1 MDVIPFRLLTNNVYL
16 IAGGLF
22 TRSDTQMSSA
32 ATIPGSILIVILVL
46 ILIFASP
53 SGTFWRFIKSSAM
66 VHRENRKM
74 PIHHSDQHRCQGL
87 SLSGLTDDALKDI
100 HQATLEILEKTG
112 LFIETDEAL
121 EVFDGAGAEIDRNNR
136 IVKIR
141 PQLVE
146 DAIQSAPS
154 KILLAARDPKHDKVL
169 EAGRVHF
176 TNFSEGIKVVDPF
189 SGQRRAPLK
198 ADLANAAKLADYLD
212 DIDVCEKAVG
222 SSDVPRAVL
231 PLHNA
236 EAMLTHTT
244 KHCCVGPG
252 SGYLLKKLV
261 QMASA
266 ISGGIKKFQSRPILS
281 FTTCPVSPLKLI
293 NECCEII
300 IEAARSRSIINIL
313 SMAMAGGTSPV
324 TLAGTLVTHNAEVLG
339 GITLN
344 QLVQKGAPVIYGSS
358 TTAMDLKIGAASVGT
373 PECAM
378 ISGAVARLAR
388 YYALPSSVAGG

>member
-1 MDVIPFRLLTNNVYL
+1 MPNHLP
-16 IAGGLF
+16 GKH
-22 TRSDTQMSSA
+22 RS
-32 ATIPGSILIVILVL
+32 
-46 ILIFASP
+46 
-53 SGTFWRFIKSSAM
+53 
-66 VHRENRKM
+66 
-74 PIHHSDQHRCQGL
+74 QGL
-87 SLSGLTDDALKDI
+87 SLSVLTDDELNDI
-100 HQATLEILEKTG
+100 HQATLEVLEKTG

-121 EVFDGAGAEIDRNNR
+121 EVFDGAGAEIDRKNK
-136 IVKIR
+136 IVKMR

-154 KILLAARDPKHDKVL
+154 KIILAGRDPEHDKVL

-176 TNFSEGIKVVDPF
+176 TNFSEGIEVVDPF
-189 SGQRRAPLK
+189 SGERRRPVK
-198 ADLANAAKLADYLD
+198 ADLANAAKLVDYLD

-222 SSDVPRAVL
+222 SSDVPPAVL

-261 QMASA
+261 QMAGV
-266 ISGGIKKFQSRPILS
+266 ISGGIKKFQERPILS

-300 IEAARSRSIINIL
+300 IQAARSRSIINIL

-373 PECAM
+373 PECAI

-388 YYALPSSVAGG
+388 YYALPSYVAGG

>member
-1 MDVIPFRLLTNNVYL
+1 
-16 IAGGLF
+16 
-22 TRSDTQMSSA
+22 
-32 ATIPGSILIVILVL
+32 
-46 ILIFASP
+46 
-53 SGTFWRFIKSSAM
+53 
-66 VHRENRKM
+66 M
-74 PIHHSDQHRCQGL
+74 PNFHLGKHDDQRL
-87 SLSGLTDDALKDI
+87 SLNSLTDDELNDI

-121 EVFDGAGAEIDRNNR
+121 EVFDGAGAEVDRQNK
-136 IVKIR
+136 IVKIP

-146 DAIQSAPS
+146 DAIGSAPS
-154 KILLAARDPKHDKVL
+154 KILLAGRDPKHDKVL
-169 EAGRVHF
+169 EVGRVHF
-176 TNFSEGIKVVDPF
+176 TNFSEGIEVVDPF
-189 SGQRRAPLK
+189 SGERRAPLK
-198 ADLANAAKLADYLD
+198 ADLANAAKLVDSLD
-212 DIDVCEKAVG
+212 EIDVCEKAVG
-222 SSDVPRAVL
+222 SGDVPQAVL

-261 QMASA
+261 QMAA
-266 ISGGIKKFQSRPILS
+266 VISGGIKKFQERPVLS

-293 NECCEII
+293 KECCEII
-300 IEAARSRSIINIL
+300 IEAARSCSIINIL

-344 QLVQKGAPVIYGSS
+344 QLVRKGAPVIYGSS
-358 TTAMDLKIGAASVGT
+358 TTAMDLKIGAALVGT
-373 PECAM
+373 PECAI

-388 YYALPSSVAGG
+388 YYALPSYVAGG

>member
-1 MDVIPFRLLTNNVYL
+1 
-16 IAGGLF
+16 
-22 TRSDTQMSSA
+22 MSS
-32 ATIPGSILIVILVL
+32 SVL
-46 ILIFASP
+46 IFTTLSATLCRLKISFA
-53 SGTFWRFIKSSAM
+53 GLT
-66 VHRENRKM
+66 RENRKM
-74 PIHHSDQHRCQGL
+74 TNHPSSRNHSPGL
-87 SLSGLTDDALKDI
+87 SLGVLTDDELNDI

-112 LFIETDEAL
+112 VFIETDEAL
-121 EVFDGAGAEIDRNNR
+121 EVFDGAGAEIDRKNK
-136 IVKIR
+136 IVKIQ

-154 KILLAARDPKHDKVL
+154 TILLAARDSKHDKVL
-169 EAGRVHF
+169 EAGRIYF
-176 TNFSEGIKVVDPF
+176 TNFSEGIEVIDPF

-198 ADLANAAKLADYLD
+198 ADLASAARLVDYLD
-212 DIDVCEKAVG
+212 EIDVCEKAVG
-222 SSDVPRAVL
+222 SNDVPRAVL

-244 KHCCVGPG
+244 KYCCVGPG

-261 QMASA
+261 QMAGI
-266 ISGGIKKFQSRPILS
+266 ISGGIKKFQERPILS

-293 NECCEII
+293 KECCEII

-324 TLAGTLVTHNAEVLG
+324 TLAGTLATHNAEVLG

-373 PECAM
+373 PECAI
-378 ISGAVARLAR
+378 ISGAVARLAK
-388 YYALPSSVAGG
+388 YYALPSYVAGG